1 MLKIEEGM
9 FVRTK
14 YEILKLRK
22 KNENGWFFNRE
33 KMIIKPDNIGKYII
47 GASYNLIDLVQYMD
61 LLEIEN
67 PIKLYGSNKEISL
80 FNPVKCDGFTE
91 YDDGTHCIILNLDYI
106 VDVKDLKI
114 KKILTH
120 EQFENNCYKVEE

>member
-67 PIKLYGSNKEISL
+67 RIKLYGLNKEIIL
-80 FNPVKCDGFTE
+80 FNPVRCDGFTE

>member
-1 MLKIEEGM
+1 M

-14 YEILKLRK
+14 YEILRLRK
-22 KNENGWFFNRE
+22 ENENGWFFNRE

-80 FNPVKCDGFTE
+80 FNPVRCDGFTE

-106 VDVKDLKI
+106 VNVKDLKI

-120 EQFENNCYKVEE
+120 EQFEKNCYKVEE

>member
-1 MLKIEEGM
+1 MRTYEEIHNLKSN
-9 FVRTK
+9 
-14 YEILKLRK
+14 
-22 KNENGWFFNRE
+22 KN
-33 KMIIKPDNIGKYII
+33 I
-47 GASYNLIDLVQYMD
+47 IDLVQYMD

-80 FNPVKCDGFTE
+80 FNPVRCDGFTE
-91 YDDGTHCIILNLDYI
+91 FDDGTHCIILNIDYI